1 DKYYI
6 GRRPNG
12 IYIPRFRNVGSDKRT
27 DYVRGFGYQGAA
39 SRQEWSRGVM
49 EMAYGSQLKEKLET
63 PGPWR
68 MGITGFGEC
77 LPYQENRVTLDA
89 NKKDVYGL
97 PILSIDAEWKQNE
110 KTMREDM
117 KACAA
122 EMLEA
127 A

>member
-1 DKYYI
+1 
-6 GRRPNG
+6 
-12 IYIPRFRNVGSDKRT
+12 
-27 DYVRGFGYQGAA
+27 
-39 SRQEWSRGVM
+39 RGVM

-127 A
+127 AGFKNVTTFDAPNNIGQGIHEMGTARMGKDPKTSVLNKW